1 MPNRL
6 TPETEGEGIS
16 QRQFYEA
23 MQVIRDQIDERH
35 RSMRASME
43 DRFDKVLAK
52 MDIHEAKDIAVEKRV
67 SIIETE
73 RKSEAKQALKQSTYI
88 ALVVSAGLTGLLQIG
103 GKVIAA
109 LKGTP

>member
-52 MDIHEAKDIAVEKRV
+52 MDIEKRV